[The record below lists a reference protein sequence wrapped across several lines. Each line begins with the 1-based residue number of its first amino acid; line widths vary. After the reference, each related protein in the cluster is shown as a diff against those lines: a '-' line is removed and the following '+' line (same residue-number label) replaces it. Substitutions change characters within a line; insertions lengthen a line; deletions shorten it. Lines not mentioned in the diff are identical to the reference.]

1 MAKRLAIP
9 SKEVQLKIVGPT
21 DSFMASRVQ
30 NVSLNSDVPSNYIDE
45 LGNPLHAGESKNI
58 PTITLT
64 FSAMDVGVK
73 IISVLT
79 GNDYTAYP
87 AQGVDITDLTQVDA
101 IIYVKSDTLSDY
113 VKSAHAKRLQV
124 RDFTYNYSVDGDS
137 TEDYSLVGSEKRWF
151 KNDVVVDKFTTGTTS
166 FSLGDT
172 PIQLK
177 NGNYCLSVILD
188 GEYLTE
194 VASAPSTGEYSVS
207 GTTVTTGDTRTAQ
220 VLAVYHA
227 NPGGTNWSNISD
239 SQAGPAAVAGKDVAV
254 TIIAESI
261 PRVQSITINGNLNP
275 QEVREMGSRNLV
287 GYQRQVPTVEGTLT
301 VLDTDTE
308 LLDLLLNGSISS
320 GDTEFEIGIGCVSSG
335 VPLKIE
341 LRDPCDT
348 TEPYDV
354 KKTIYIPDITIVGD
368 SWTSNVNNN
377 ATQTFN
383 WRSVDAQCII
393 YSGAMP

>member
-1 MAKRLAIP
+1 M
-9 SKEVQLKIVGPT
+9 
-21 DSFMASRVQ
+21 
-30 NVSLNSDVPSNYIDE
+30 
-45 LGNPLHAGESKNI
+45 
-58 PTITLT
+58 
-64 FSAMDVGVK
+64 
-73 IISVLT
+73 
-79 GNDYTAYP
+79 
-87 AQGVDITDLTQVDA
+87 
-101 IIYVKSDTLSDY
+101 
-113 VKSAHAKRLQV
+113 
-124 RDFTYNYSVDGDS
+124 DGDS

-166 FSLGDT
+166 FTLNDT

-177 NGNYCLSVILD
+177 NGNKALSVILD
-188 GEYLTE
+188 GSYLTE
-194 VASAPSTGEYSVS
+194 VAAGPSTGEYSIS
-207 GTTVTTGDTRTAQ
+207 GTTLTTGDTRTAQ

-227 NPGGTNWSNISD
+227 NPAGNNWSD
-239 SQAGPAAVAGKDVAV
+239 LTDAQAGPAAIAGKDVAV

-261 PRVQSITINGNLNP
+261 PRVQSITINGNLQP

-308 LLDLLLNGSISS
+308 LIDLLLNGSIAS
-320 GDTEFEIGIGCVSSG
+320 GDTEFEIGIGCVTSG

-341 LRDPCDT
+341 LVDPCDT
-348 TEPYDV
+348 TVPLTV
-354 KKTIYIPDITIVGD
+354 LKTVYIPDITIVGD

-383 WRSVDAQCII
+383 WRSVDAQCIV